1 MKKIGGAFGAAK
13 FREETSKKADSTVTD
28 RIAATHNVGDR
39 WWARKRFFAM
49 QHCPPKDATAILNNG
64 WQPFIKPR

>member
-1 MKKIGGAFGAAK
+1 
-13 FREETSKKADSTVTD
+13 
-28 RIAATHNVGDR
+28 
-39 WWARKRFFAM
+39 M